1 MISTYDSCG
10 TYYINLQNMPL
21 HLATMAKSFV
31 RGTFTG
37 LTHTP
42 YMFVS
47 SIANVVPRFKG
58 YFMEAFLSPGFRGII
73 SSVTLTKVGVI
84 LRLFPPLNTHCT
96 PCTHDMLWVKKHR
109 ILHSLKESTISSCYQ
124 THILSKAGELP
135 LRILHPT
142 QPHQPRV
149 LHARYVLDQD
159 TRSLCS
165 ASLRVW
171 RYFVYSY
178 LPPPE
183 KYRSH
188 CTHDMLWIT
197 KRKIFYSLNEGH

>member
-1 MISTYDSCG
+1 MCLGSSPPIGFCLPSISTCHS
-10 TYYINLQNMPL
+10 
-21 HLATMAKSFV
+21 
-31 RGTFTG
+31 
-37 LTHTP
+37 
-42 YMFVS
+42 
-47 SIANVVPRFKG
+47 
-58 YFMEAFLSPGFRGII
+58 LSPNELKMTII
-73 SSVTLTKVGVI
+73 
-84 LRLFPPLNTHCT
+84 T
-96 PCTHDMLWVKKHR
+96 PTM
-109 ILHSLKESTISSCYQ
+109 SSCYE
-124 THILSKAGELP
+124 THVLSEDGKP
-135 LRILHPT
+135 SLRILRPT

-149 LHARYVLDQD
+149 LHARYGLDQD

-197 KRKIFYSLNEGH
+197 KRKIFYSLNEGSMSICYQTHINSALTQQRTLTHINDREH